1 MTEGD
6 SRRERTRFVASEVR
20 AMLLLLVFGELAGI
34 GAASWTRHTNPEL
47 SKLFAT
53 AATTLLFGSLLG
65 GVVTLL
71 ITDFD
76 RRRVQRAARLDFIA
90 NVLTDLKGV
99 HDQVDRGRTLIK
111 AHQSAKTYGEEMRGF
126 IEARVKLQNVERAL
140 RTDERRGPILP
151 VRKDVLRID
160 GYLRVLLEEYE
171 QEYEAVSLKQSIFE
185 AQLKRVLERPPQDCS
200 VDALPRN
207 VPWGDLER
215 LPRLADF
222 LLRSRPLSVAA
233 GRTQAR
239 TCKAFLGRSTQPQSS
254 CVPRWRLNYRRNSSL
269 TALDIIG
276 APARWRSCPVLR

>member
-151 VRKDVLRID
+151 V
-160 GYLRVLLEEYE
+160 
-171 QEYEAVSLKQSIFE
+171 
-185 AQLKRVLERPPQDCS
+185 
-200 VDALPRN
+200 
-207 VPWGDLER
+207 
-215 LPRLADF
+215 
-222 LLRSRPLSVAA
+222 
-233 GRTQAR
+233 
-239 TCKAFLGRSTQPQSS
+239 
-254 CVPRWRLNYRRNSSL
+254 
-269 TALDIIG
+269 
-276 APARWRSCPVLR
+276 